1 MSTPETIVSEINKLD
16 PSAVIE
22 LFVLDPTD
30 IGGSDLYYFHSG
42 TNGLRQNITWQ
53 GQVYIRYPIEASGF
67 DITGQGQIP
76 RPKLRIS
83 NHLSVV
89 SALLLLYRDLVGT
102 KITRKR
108 TLKRYLDAVNF
119 EGGVNASADPTAQ
132 FNDDIFYIDR
142 KSIETR
148 DVVEFEL
155 SSSMDLAG
163 VNLPRRQ
170 IIQNLC
176 PWRYRGSECGYTDDT
191 YFKSD
196 DTSTEVESEDVCG
209 KRLTSCKARFGE
221 TSPLPFG
228 GFPGAGLFR

>member
-1 MSTPETIVSEINKLD
+1 MSTPESIVSEINKLA

-22 LFVLDPTD
+22 LFVLDPTSV
-30 IGGSDLYYFHSG
+30 GGEEILYFHAG
-42 TNGLRQNITWQ
+42 TNGLTQNVTWQ
-53 GQVYIRYPIEASGF
+53 GQVYVRYPIEASGF
-67 DITGQGQIP
+67 EINGQGQVP
-76 RPKLRIS
+76 RPKLKIS

-108 TLKRYLDAVNF
+108 TLKKYLDAVNF
-119 EGGVNASADPTAQ
+119 TGGVNELADPDAH
-132 FNDDIFYIDR
+132 FNDDVFYIDR
-142 KSIETR
+142 KALETR

-155 SSSMDLAG
+155 SSTLDLAG
-163 VNLPRRQ
+163 VRLPRRQ

-176 PWRYRGSECGYTDDT
+176 PWKYRGAECGYTGESYFTTDDT
-191 YFKSD
+191 A
-196 DTSTEVESEDVCG
+196 TEIESQDSCG

-221 TSPLPFG
+221 VEQLPFG